1 MNNIGIVIAT
11 RNRLGNLEILLKSIA
26 DSLTHP
32 NEIILVYSGMDVSSV
47 AIQFQN
53 RLNIKIIHSPRE
65 NQRHQKFLGIKDL
78 SASSEWMLFLDD
90 DLKITKD
97 TLRIL
102 IDNYTENQVYSDAM
116 GFGLNIHGIMYPK
129 HSLLL
134 TPLLKYFG
142 LWSPKNGVILS
153 SGHAQEY
160 QNTETDCEISWANGI
175 SIWKKS
181 VLWMYED
188 SSRNTEYSAYEDV
201 IFSYK
206 VSRQNKIYFASKA
219 VVLSQ
224 KLETPSRLTSKQFI
238 SGGYFRLDFVMSN
251 DELSLT
257 RMMVAQIAR
266 SFHFILSG
274 DKKSNPLGR
283 LSVSIK
289 LYLILIGKIFLS
301 KLQ

>member
-1 MNNIGIVIAT
+1 MNNISIIIAT
-11 RNRLGNLEILLKSIA
+11 RNRLGNLEILLKSIT

-32 NEIILVYSGMDVSSV
+32 SEIILVYSGMDVSSV

-65 NQRHQKFLGIKDL
+65 NQRHQKFLGIKAV
-78 SASSEWMLFLDD
+78 SARSAWILFLDD

-97 TLRIL
+97 TLRVL

-116 GFGLNIHGIMYPK
+116 GFGLNIHGIIYPK
-129 HSLLL
+129 YSLLL
-134 TPLLKYFG
+134 TPLLKKFG
-142 LWSPKNGVILS
+142 LWSPRSGVILS

-160 QNTETDCEISWANGI
+160 QNVETDCEISWANGI

-181 VLWMYED
+181 IIWMYED

-201 IFSYK
+201 MFSYK

-238 SGGYFRLDFVMSN
+238 SGGYFRLDFVMGN

-266 SFHFILSG
+266 SFHFIFFG
-274 DKKSNPLGR
+274 DKKSNPLER
-283 LSVSIK
+283 ISVSIK
-289 LYLILIGKIFLS
+289 LYLILIGKIFLL
-301 KLQ
+301 KL

>member
-11 RNRLGNLEILLKSIA
+11 RNRLGNLEILLKSIT
-26 DSLTHP
+26 DSLTNP
-32 NEIILVYSGMDVSSV
+32 SEIILVYSGMDVSSV
-47 AIQFQN
+47 AIQFQD

-65 NQRHQKFLGIKDL
+65 NQRHQKFLGIEAL
-78 SASSEWMLFLDD
+78 SASSEWVLFLDD
-90 DLKITKD
+90 DLKFTQD
-97 TLRIL
+97 TLNIL
-102 IDNYTENQVYSDAM
+102 IENYMDNQIYSDAM

-129 HSLLL
+129 HSSLL

-142 LWSPKNGVILS
+142 LWSPKSGVVLS

-160 QNTETDCEISWANGI
+160 QNVETDCEISWANGI

-188 SSRNTEYSAYEDV
+188 TSRNTEYSAYEDV

-219 VVLSQ
+219 IVLSQ
-224 KLETPSRLTSKQFI
+224 KLENPSKLTSKQFI
-238 SGGYFRLDFVMSN
+238 SGGYFRLDFVTNN

-257 RMMVAQIAR
+257 RMMVAHIAR
-266 SFHFILSG
+266 SFHFVFLG
-274 DKKSNPLGR
+274 DKKSCFLER
-283 LSVSIK
+283 IYVSIK
-289 LYLILIGKIFLS
+289 LYLILIGKILLS
-301 KLQ
+301 KLN